1 MYFQT
6 TITLV
11 VVAVLTLLIVTSN
24 RHAAVENDVW
34 VLEYSP
40 LWRGLVKALW
50 LFPMAIAVIAI
61 VSPPNK
67 GEGWIVFAIIF
78 GFTAINLP
86 LSLEVSRRRIELAEN
101 HITQHSAWS
110 KPVTIAWQDVR
121 EVVWKLSD
129 EIHLRSKRG
138 AVVNISRY
146 LSGMATAADEF
157 EQRMPHVPGI
167 DKIVERMRRSH
178 V

>member
-1 MYFQT
+1 MYFQP
-6 TITLV
+6 TISLV
-11 VVAVLTLLIVTSN
+11 VIAALVMLIVTSN
-24 RHAAVENDVW
+24 RQAAVENDVW

-40 LWRGLVKALW
+40 LWRGLAKAFW
-50 LFPMAIAVIAI
+50 LFPVAIAVIAV

-67 GEGWIVFAIIF
+67 GEGWMVFAIIL

-110 KPVTIAWQDVR
+110 KSVTIAWQDVR
-121 EVVWKLSD
+121 EVKWSLSD
-129 EIHLRSKRG
+129 EIYVRGKRG
-138 AVVNISRY
+138 AVVWISRY
-146 LSGMATAADEF
+146 LSGIATAADEF
-157 EQRMPHVPGI
+157 EQRLTHVPGI
-167 DKIVERMRRSH
+167 DKIIERMRRSH

>member
-1 MYFQT
+1 MFFQS

-11 VVAVLTLLIVTSN
+11 VIAVLVMLIVTTN
-24 RHAAVENDVW
+24 RQAAVENDVW

-40 LWRGLVKALW
+40 LWRGLAKAFW
-50 LFPMAIAVIAI
+50 LFPIAIAVIAV

-101 HITQHSAWS
+101 HVTQHSAWS
-110 KPVTIAWQDVR
+110 KPVTIAWRDVR
-121 EVVWKLSD
+121 EVSWSLSD
-129 EIHLRSKRG
+129 EIYLRGKRG
-138 AVVNISRY
+138 TVIWISRY
-146 LSGMATAADEF
+146 LSGIATAADEF
-157 EQRMPHVPGI
+157 EQRLPHVPGI
-167 DKIVERMRRSH
+167 DKIVARMRASH